1 MSPRPPEPLTPAQ
14 RQLVERHLPLAAKV
28 VSRVRRRVPRHAD
41 LDNLSGE
48 AQLALVRAAGSWSGS
63 GSFAAYATVCIR
75 NALANA
81 CGAAARAT
89 CESLD
94 PGALD
99 ERSVGDTAA
108 DAIALADYRAASAT
122 LSGLDRKAVALA
134 AAGFRPRDQAALLGV
149 PLGTVTQRLFRAR
162 RRLVPR
168 LAA

>member
-14 RQLVERHLPLAAKV
+14 RQLVERHLLLAGKV
-28 VSRVRRRVPRHAD
+28 VSSVRRRVPRHAD
-41 LDNLSGE
+41 LDNLFGE
-48 AQLALVRAAGSWSGS
+48 AQLALVRAAGSWGGS
-63 GSFAAYATVCIR
+63 GSFAAYAAVCIR

-94 PGALD
+94 AGALD
-99 ERSVGDTAA
+99 ERSVGDPAR
-108 DAIALADYRAASAT
+108 D
-122 LSGLDRKAVALA
+122 GHA
-134 AAGFRPRDQAALLGV
+134 AALPG
-149 PLGTVTQRLFRAR
+149 AR